1 MMTDNIIIRSGVVS
15 AMLTLDRF
23 EWAFFFMRLH
33 VNAFV
38 EYITELT
45 WYRNILTTRSI
56 RRR

>member
-23 EWAFFFMRLH
+23 EWAFFFMHLH
-33 VNAFV
+33 VNASV

-45 WYRNILTTRSI
+45 WYRQHDEVIY
-56 RRR
+56 